1 MATKLK
7 IVKTTTL
14 LYSSVNFFITSSK
27 PYIFRYLYIN
37 NYTNN
42 IFQCFPYYI
51 YYRLLMKPHKQAVLM
66 DGASYCNMLNS
77 DIIFYGHR
85 AKYAVKK
92 LSLTETPRNPK
103 NQGIQ

>member
-1 MATKLK
+1 
-7 IVKTTTL
+7 
-14 LYSSVNFFITSSK
+14 
-27 PYIFRYLYIN
+27 
-37 NYTNN
+37 
-42 IFQCFPYYI
+42 
-51 YYRLLMKPHKQAVLM
+51 MKPHKQAVLM